1 MRKVLTGSQLALRLL
16 LELVSL
22 VALAIGGYGLW
33 ADGPLPVRVLLALV
47 LPAVAI
53 VLWGRY
59 AAPRRPV
66 RDAPVAWYA
75 VQLLVWGGA
84 VALLAVTGRPGW
96 ALGIGAVMVLNTVVL
111 ALLGEW
117 SPAVER

>member
-22 VALAIGGYGLW
+22 VALAVGGYGLW
-33 ADGPLPVRVLLALV
+33 QDGPLAVRILLALA
-47 LPAVAI
+47 LPAAAI

-59 AAPRRPV
+59 ATPRRPV